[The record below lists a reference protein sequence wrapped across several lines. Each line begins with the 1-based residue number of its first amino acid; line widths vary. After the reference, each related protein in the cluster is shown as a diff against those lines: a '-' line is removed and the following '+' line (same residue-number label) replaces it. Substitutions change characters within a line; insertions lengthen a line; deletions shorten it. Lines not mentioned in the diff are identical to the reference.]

1 MFFALLFPF
10 CDYFTFS
17 LINAFFFFFFGKS
30 SGSIIFTISDIIN
43 FLRDLVTKNQKTCGT
58 YINNDYTIGDIELK
72 TKH

>member
-10 CDYFTFS
+10 CNYFTFL
-17 LINAFFFFFFGKS
+17 LINAFFFFFEKS

-43 FLRDLVTKNQKTCGT
+43 FLRDFVTKNQKTCGT
-58 YINNDYTIGDIELK
+58 FINNDYTIGDIELK